1 MKRNLPIIVLG
12 VGLLSLLGAFVWY
25 TQDVATNLRAEAR
38 EAAAIYEQ
46 AFRAM
51 SDTSG
56 GGQYL
61 LAMTDIVSSIRKM
74 RVPVVVTDGSGR
86 PTIVMNIPGDLS
98 VNDPRVAEVVKELDR
113 QNPPANVDGGGQI
126 HFGNTPLINGM
137 RVIPALLVG
146 VLAVMILTGLAMLLA
161 RSRAER
167 ESVFAGM
174 ARESAHQLGTPL
186 SSLQGWIEL
195 LRDREDPMVVRAVPH
210 MESDVE
216 RLERVAHRF
225 ERIGRPPKRESVD
238 LGAVAQ
244 GVVDYFAVRVPT
256 LAKRVT
262 LSVERA
268 EGPLV
273 LQGDRVLLEWAVE
286 SLVKNA
292 VDALADQGGTIVVAV
307 APRVGG
313 AVSIRVADDGPGVP
327 RELRRKIFSAGFSTK
342 ERGWGIGLALTRR
355 IVEVNH
361 NGRLA
366 LLPSDRGAV
375 FEIFLPG

>member
-25 TQDVATNLRAEAR
+25 TQDVATNLRSEAR
-38 EAAAIYEQ
+38 EAASMYEQ
-46 AFRAM
+46 TFRAM
-51 SDTSG
+51 SDTSSD
-56 GGQYL
+56 QNL
-61 LAMTDIVSSIRKM
+61 VAMLEIVASIKKM
-74 RVPVVVTDGSGR
+74 RVPVVVTDRTGR
-86 PTIVMNIPGDLS
+86 PTIVSNIPGDLS
-98 VNDPRVAEVVKELDR
+98 VNDPHVLEIVKELDK
-113 QNPPANVDGGGQI
+113 QNPPIGNAIGGKI

-137 RVIPALLVG
+137 QVIPALLVG
-146 VLAVMILTGLAMLLA
+146 VLVVMILTGVAMLLA
-161 RSRAER
+161 RGRAER

-186 SSLQGWIEL
+186 SSLHGWIEL
-195 LRDREDPMVVRAVPH
+195 LRDRDDPMIARALPH
-210 MESDVE
+210 MDSDVE

-225 ERIGRPPKRESVD
+225 ERIGRPPKREAVD
-238 LGAVAQ
+238 LGDIAQ
-244 GVVDYFAVRVPT
+244 RVVDYFAVRAPT

-262 LSVERA
+262 LTTERA
-268 EGPLV
+268 EGPLA

-292 VDALADQGGTIVVAV
+292 VDALAEQGGNIVVTV

-313 AVSIRVADDGPGVP
+313 AVSLRVADDGPGVP

-361 NGRLA
+361 GGRLR